1 MNMRNPLNQLCA
13 VGAIILSIHSGHAAE
28 LEGSIMTV
36 RGPIPAAELAKTLS
50 HEHVLVDFIGAE
62 ESGYHRW
69 DREEVISVMLPRLM
83 AVKDLGYQSL
93 FECTP
98 AFLGRDPR
106 LLRRLSELSELNL
119 ITNTGYYGARQNQ
132 FIPAKIQDWPINE
145 LVDKWIQ
152 EFEMGIEDTG
162 IRPGFLKIGVDRED
176 KLSAMHEK
184 LIRAVC
190 RVHLATG
197 LTIASHTGPSPVVFQ
212 ITQIL
217 KEEGVDPSAFIWV
230 HATRDNSEN
239 QIRAARMGL
248 WVSIDNL
255 RENANLLRAN
265 VERIVALKEA
275 GFLNRVLVSQDA
287 GWYRPGEENGGAI
300 APFTFVEQSLVPALI
315 KAGFEDHE
323 VDQLLV
329 QNPAHAYS
337 IRVRRLPR

>member
-1 MNMRNPLNQLCA
+1 MNLINSLIKLCA
-13 VGAIILSIHSGHAAE
+13 VGTISICNYSVHATE
-28 LEGSIMTV
+28 FEGSIMTV
-36 RGPIPAAELAKTLS
+36 RGPVPAAELGKTLS

-83 AVKDLGYQSL
+83 AVKDLGYQSI

-132 FIPAKIQDWPINE
+132 FIPEKIQNWPIDE

-184 LIRAVC
+184 LIRAAC

-197 LTIASHTGPSPVVFQ
+197 LTIASHTGPSQVVFQ
-212 ITQIL
+212 IAEIL
-217 KEEGVDPSAFIWV
+217 NEEGVARDAFIWV

-239 QIRAARMGL
+239 QIRAAQLGL

-265 VERIVALKEA
+265 VERIVTLKEA

-315 KAGFEDHE
+315 KAGFEDRD

-329 QNPAHAYS
+329 KNPASAYA
-337 IRVRRLPR
+337 IRVRAE